1 MSIKDRKLKI
11 GTKLVAQY
19 KRTEH
24 QATVV
29 KGEGDKVRYRL
40 ANGKEFSSPSAA
52 GSEVMDGVACNG
64 WRFWSVKG
72 SEEAK
77 PKVRG
82 RGGPGRPK
90 RRKAEP
96 DHVIASASVA
106 PPSKQLA
113 KPEGKSFTQR
123 DVCPLCG
130 ETLGVKTHYHTG
142 TDDAGFP
149 TVLCCPCAKGIGA
162 VCLLEGRED

>member
-1 MSIKDRKLKI
+1 MSIKDRKLKV

-52 GSEVMDGVACNG
+52 GSEVMGGVACNG

-77 PKVRG
+77 AEKAKSESKGKAKSKAKAKAKTTAASKSKPKGKPKPKSDSKVKAKKAKTAKKAKATKDTDS
-82 RGGPGRPK
+82 GGG
-90 RRKAEP
+90 
-96 DHVIASASVA
+96 AS
-106 PPSKQLA
+106 P
-113 KPEGKSFTQR
+113 
-123 DVCPLCG
+123 
-130 ETLGVKTHYHTG
+130 VKF
-142 TDDAGFP
+142 D
-149 TVLCCPCAKGIGA
+149 
-162 VCLLEGRED
+162 